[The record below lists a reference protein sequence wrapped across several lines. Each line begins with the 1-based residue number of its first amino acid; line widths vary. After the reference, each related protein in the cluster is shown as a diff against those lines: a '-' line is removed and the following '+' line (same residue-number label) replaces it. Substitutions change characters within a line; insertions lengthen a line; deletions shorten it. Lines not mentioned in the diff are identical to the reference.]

1 MGRESL
7 VANVFSIIMRWKRSG
22 RRQLPLRQNE
32 RHALDKAS
40 RKDSVQTN
48 GAFLGV
54 CLKERGGG
62 TRRAE
67 SRRRAEGGHPGA
79 FAYSLASP
87 DLNNEAVWTSLRPM
101 AETYV
106 RATTNVSG
114 YSSLGE
120 KKTPEIPL
128 HCDCLQPGSSF
139 MWLPYLLR
147 HP

>member
-1 MGRESL
+1 
-7 VANVFSIIMRWKRSG
+7 MRRS
-22 RRQLPLRQNE
+22 
-32 RHALDKAS
+32 
-40 RKDSVQTN
+40 
-48 GAFLGV
+48 
-54 CLKERGGG
+54 
-62 TRRAE
+62 

-120 KKTPEIPL
+120 KKHPRSLYTVIVCSQGVVSCGCRTSRGT
-128 HCDCLQPGSSF
+128 HRGR
-139 MWLPYLLR
+139 MWG
-147 HP
+147 